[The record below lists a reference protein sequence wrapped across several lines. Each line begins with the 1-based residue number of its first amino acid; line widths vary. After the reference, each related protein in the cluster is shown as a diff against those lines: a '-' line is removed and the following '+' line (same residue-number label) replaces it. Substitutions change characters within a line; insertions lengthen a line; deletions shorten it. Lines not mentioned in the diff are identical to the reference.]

1 MDRASV
7 EMGFQASSFVSS
19 GLRAWGPVP
28 EDVRHQ
34 QRQSQCWVLVKKIN
48 SSYHN
53 RDLHKKY
60 GFFTMVT
67 EINFLNKNTKSNLV
81 YLAGTISSLPETP
94 LAAACRQCNRD
105 CQLLK

>member
-34 QRQSQCWVLVKKIN
+34 Q
-48 SSYHN
+48 
-53 RDLHKKY
+53 LHRNA
-60 GFFTMVT
+60 GF
-67 EINFLNKNTKSNLV
+67 
-81 YLAGTISSLPETP
+81 
-94 LAAACRQCNRD
+94 
-105 CQLLK
+105 LLKKLIQVTTTGIYIKNMVSLLW

>member
-34 QRQSQCWVLVKKIN
+34 QLQSQCWVLVKKN
-48 SSYHN
+48 
-53 RDLHKKY
+53 
-60 GFFTMVT
+60 
-67 EINFLNKNTKSNLV
+67 
-81 YLAGTISSLPETP
+81 
-94 LAAACRQCNRD
+94 
-105 CQLLK
+105 